1 MKPSSILISLLVLA
15 VLAGAVSGGC
25 NQKKINKTNPAL
37 MATVRVSIAT
47 DGTEGNRPAA
57 NDQIGVSF
65 DGRYVA
71 FTSDADN
78 LVPND
83 NKSLSD
89 VFVRDNKMRTLT
101 LVSVSTSNGAAN
113 AASSQAHIS
122 GDGRYVVF
130 CSFATNLTTDAPPP
144 PAGVRQVYVRD
155 MVLGVTTLV
164 SRATGASG
172 AFANVNCSNPK
183 ISNDGNYVVFDTGA
197 ENLDGTAGGGVDS
210 DGLVDVYRRKWIDG
224 SNVFPTELV
233 SFASGCGNPPLTTT
247 KGNQAS
253 RIPAISADGR
263 FVAFESDATNLVSV
277 GGPGGDG
284 GPDLNQQTDVFV
296 RDMDT
301 NRTVRCSVELAGTSF
316 PSALP
321 LAGPS
326 SSATISLD
334 GTIVGFRST
343 SALLSPIA
351 QDQAPNIYIRGLWGT
366 AQEFTEVL
374 SIHTSGATGGQNCN
388 KPSLCGDGSKLVW
401 QSPSPA
407 LVNGD
412 TNGSLDIFLRDRTA
426 AQTSRQSVQTFGGQL
441 DGDSEI
447 PVYSGDGRYIVF
459 WSRAT
464 NGVDDDTNGAADIY
478 MRGPP
483 FK

>member
-1 MKPSSILISLLVLA
+1 MKPSSLLASFLVLS
-15 VLAGAVSGGC
+15 VLAGVVSGGC
-25 NQKKINKTNPAL
+25 NQTKINKTNPAL
-37 MATVRVSIAT
+37 MVTVRVSIAS
-47 DGTEGNRPAA
+47 DGTEGNRPAVA
-57 NDQIGVSF
+57 DQIGVSY

-71 FTSDADN
+71 FASDADN

-83 NKSLSD
+83 NKSLTD
-89 VFVRDNKMRTLT
+89 VFLRDNQTRTLT

-113 AASSQAHIS
+113 GASTMAHIS

-130 CSFATNLTTDAPPP
+130 CSFATNLTTDSPPP

-155 MVLGVTTLV
+155 MQLGVTTLV

-172 AFANVNCSNPK
+172 AFANVNCQNPK
-183 ISNDGNYVVFDTGA
+183 ISNDGNFVVFDTAA
-197 ENLDGTAGGGVDS
+197 ENLDGTPGGGVDS
-210 DGLVDVYRRKWIDG
+210 DALTDVYRRKWIDG
-224 SNVFPTELV
+224 LNIFPTELV

-247 KGNQAS
+247 KGNGAS
-253 RIPAISADGR
+253 RIPAISGDGR
-263 FVAFESDATNLVSV
+263 FVAFESDATNLVLV
-277 GGPGGDG
+277 GGAGGDG
-284 GPDLNQQTDVFV
+284 GPDLNAQTDVFV

-301 NRTVRCSVELAGTSF
+301 NRTVRCSVELPGTIF
-316 PSALP
+316 PGALP

-326 SSATISLD
+326 TSATITLD
-334 GTIVGFRST
+334 GSMVGFRST

-351 QDQAPNIYIRGLWGT
+351 QDQAPNIFVRGLWGT

-388 KPSLCGDGSKLVW
+388 KPSICGDGSKLVW

-412 TNGSLDIFLRDRTA
+412 TNGALDIFLRDRTL
-426 AQTSRQSVQTFGGQL
+426 AQTSRVSVQTFGGQL

-447 PVYSGDGRYIVF
+447 PAYSADGRYIIF

-464 NGVDDDTNGAADIY
+464 NGVDNDTNGAADIY